1 VRKRKMQGGAIF
13 FGGFLPFDSATDP
26 AILPAMPETIRKTA
40 LVTGAARRVGRA
52 VALDLASHGW
62 AVAVHYNRSQD
73 EAEAVVGEIV
83 AQGGRAVAVA
93 AELADEAQVAT
104 LVERTVAMIG
114 PLGCLINNASTFEY
128 DSALGASR
136 QSWDLHMEANLRAP
150 FVLTQDFA
158 RQRPADE
165 SGVVIN
171 LIDQRVWNLT
181 PHFVTYTLSKAGLWT
196 LTQTLALALAP
207 RIRVNAIG
215 PGPTLPSSRQ
225 TVEQFDQQCRAMP
238 LQRGTSPREICDAVR
253 FILAAPAMTGQM
265 IALDGGQHLGWA
277 TAAATSFEE

>member
-1 VRKRKMQGGAIF
+1 MLR
-13 FGGFLPFDSATDP
+13 
-26 AILPAMPETIRKTA
+26 AMPEIIRKTA

-52 VALDLASHGW
+52 VALDLAAQGW
-62 AVAVHYNRSQD
+62 AVAVHYNRSRD

-83 AQGGRAVAVA
+83 APGGRAVALA
-93 AELADEAQVAT
+93 ADLGDEAQVAT
-104 LVERTVAMIG
+104 LVGRAVEALG
-114 PLGCLINNASTFEY
+114 PLGCLVNNASVFEY

-136 QSWDLHMEANLRAP
+136 ASWDLHMEANLRAP
-150 FVLTQDFA
+150 FVLIQDFA
-158 RQRPADE
+158 RQLPADE
-165 SGVVIN
+165 FGAVIN

-196 LTQTLALALAP
+196 LTRTLALALAP

-215 PGPTLPSSRQ
+215 PGPTLPSTRQ
-225 TVEQFDQQCRAMP
+225 TAEQFEQQCRAMP

-277 TAAATSFEE
+277 AAAATSLEE